1 MPLAIQQ
8 ALNFG
13 REQLTLPQS
22 SQSGTQLSDTPLSD
36 TPELDTELILLF
48 CLNKSRNI
56 LFTDPQQ
63 ELSCE
68 QELQFKAL
76 MQRRMNGE
84 PVAYLI
90 GTQGFWDLDLK
101 VSPHTLI
108 PRADTESL
116 IDWLLESELKPKH
129 ILDLGTGT
137 GALALALAR
146 EFSRANVTGVD
157 VIEDAVQLA
166 LENKKLNNV
175 ENVQFFKSD
184 WFAALKENTFDL
196 IVSNPPYIDEDD
208 IHLSQGDV
216 RFEPSSALVA
226 SNNGYSD
233 LFHIADVA
241 REYLTPGGCLI
252 MEHGWQQAQG
262 VRQRL
267 LELGYESVGSGK
279 DLAGHE
285 RFTFGYLKS

>member
-13 REQLTLPQS
+13 REQLTLS
-22 SQSGTQLSDTPLSD
+22 KESQSDTSITGSLLSD

-63 ELSCE
+63 VLSSE

-76 MQRRMNGE
+76 MQRRVNGE

-116 IDWLLESELKPKH
+116 IDWLLECGLKPKH

-146 EFSRANVTGVD
+146 EFPLANVVGVD

-166 LENKKLNNV
+166 LENKKLNNI
-175 ENVQFFKSD
+175 ENAQFLQSD
-184 WFAALKENTFDL
+184 WFTALTENTFDL
-196 IVSNPPYIDEDD
+196 IVSNPPYIDEHD

-226 SNNGYSD
+226 SNNGFSD

-241 REYLTPGGCLI
+241 REYLNAGGCLI

-262 VRQRL
+262 VQKRL
-267 LELGYESVGSGK
+267 LELNYENVGSGK
-279 DLAGHE
+279 DLAGHV